1 MRLDNIFSQN
11 GGEKSMANSHTKTC
25 IITHGKTR
33 RITCIFE
40 LHFIYLTPSILAKP
54 AQIFR
59 NKSLLDILYNQ
70 HYSNIVRWSTS
81 LIYATWGYATW
92 RYATWRYATWRYA
105 TWRCATWR
113 YATYSKLLDPTRCYS
128 MLPTLLLATRRYTTL
143 RCVTLY
149 VTLCYAILRIVELQK
164 YSAI

>member
-92 RYATWRYATWRYA
+92 RYAILLDATLLDVTLLDATLLDAALLDATLLTRSYSTLLDVIRCYRHFFWLLDATLRYAALRY
-105 TWRCATWR
+105 
-113 YATYSKLLDPTRCYS
+113 
-128 MLPTLLLATRRYTTL
+128 MLR
-143 RCVTLY
+143 Y
-149 VTLCYAILRIVELQK
+149 VTLFYA
-164 YSAI
+164 